1 VKLIVTDSI
10 IIIFS
15 YLLGCVSTG
24 YYLIRFKN
32 KSDIRNSGSKSTGAT
47 NVGRQLGKIGFTIT
61 FFGDMLKGVIAI
73 GIPIYFHSDQLV
85 MSLSLVAVV
94 AGHVWPFQ
102 LGFKGG
108 KGIAVLFGA
117 LLIYDYRLLLFT
129 VVIFIIIFI
138 FSREYVLSGLISITM
153 MPVAKLITDDSVSNA
168 FGIIIVTYLIVFAH
182 RENIQQILNNENKEE
197 LK

>member
-1 VKLIVTDSI
+1 
-10 IIIFS
+10 
-15 YLLGCVSTG
+15 
-24 YYLIRFKN
+24 
-32 KSDIRNSGSKSTGAT
+32 
-47 NVGRQLGKIGFTIT
+47 
-61 FFGDMLKGVIAI
+61 MLKGVIAI
-73 GIPIYFHSDQLV
+73 GIPIYFHSSQLV

-117 LLIYDYRLLLFT
+117 LLVYDYWLLLFT
-129 VVIFIIIFI
+129 AVIFILIFL

-182 RENIQQILNNENKEE
+182 RENIQQILNSENKEE